1 MAKELAKYQAENGT
15 EIVITD
21 VDVKRVLCDNQ
32 NVTDAEMKMFVSLC
46 KAQRLNPFIKE
57 AHLIKY
63 GNKPATIV
71 TGKDVFTKRAARNPK
86 FRGFEAGVTVIDKD
100 GRIERRAGSM
110 VGNSTERLIGG
121 WCSVHL
127 EGYEVPMFDEVS
139 FEEYAGRKSDG
150 SLNSQWKS
158 KPGTMIRKVAI
169 VHALREAFP
178 EDLQGLYDASEM
190 GVEQPG
196 EPMGAP
202 AGAAGWEADAAGAYE
217 EAIDGIDVD
226 ECDELGVIMEV
237 EAI

>member
-1 MAKELAKYQAENGT
+1 MAKELAKNQAENGG

-21 VDVKRVLCDNQ
+21 VDVKRVLCDNP

-63 GNKPATIV
+63 GSKPATIV
-71 TGKDVFTKRAARNPK
+71 TGKDVFTKRAARNPR
-86 FRGFEAGVTVIDKD
+86 FRGFEAGVTIINQS
-100 GRIERRAGSM
+100 GQIERRAGSM
-110 VGNSTERLIGG
+110 VGPTTERLIGG
-121 WCSVHL
+121 WCRVHL

-139 FEEYAGRKSDG
+139 FDEYAGKKGDG
-150 SLNSQWKS
+150 SLNNQWKS

-190 GVEQPG
+190 GVDQPS
-196 EPMGAP
+196 EPIGVP
-202 AGAAGWEADAAGAYE
+202 VDDWEADTFE

-226 ECDELGVIMEV
+226 VYDERGVIMEV